1 MDKVRYVMAVL
12 LVISIPPAVIWWF
25 IVHPFVGFWRRV
37 GTRWTFTFL
46 GVFYFAS
53 IFGLFF
59 VREALVGTDYGTSW
73 WLVLAA
79 VPFLVVGGVVAKHRK
94 KHLNMKT
101 LAGVPEIAPDAEGPG
116 LLREGIYARIRH
128 PRYVEFT
135 LGGIG
140 WSLLINYLG
149 VYLMVAGTL
158 VALVAIVVLE
168 ERELRDRFGEA
179 YAEYCAEVPRFIPR
193 RGAGSS

>member
-1 MDKVRYVMAVL
+1 MDKARYVLAVL
-12 LVISIPPAVIWWF
+12 MVIGLPPAVVWWF

-37 GTRWTFTFL
+37 GTKWTFIFL

-53 IFGLFF
+53 IAALLL
-59 VREALVGTDYGTSW
+59 VRDALVGTDYGTRL

-79 VPFLVVGGVVAKHRK
+79 VPFLVVGGIVQFHRK
-94 KHLNMKT
+94 KHLTFKN
-101 LAGVPEIAPDAEGPG
+101 LAGVPEVAPGGEGPG

-128 PRYVEFT
+128 PRYVEVI

-149 VYLMVAGTL
+149 VYLMMAA
-158 VALVAIVVLE
+158 ALVAILAIVELE
-168 ERELRDRFGEA
+168 ERELRERFGKA
-179 YAEYCAEVPRFIPR
+179 YAEYCVEVPRFIPR
-193 RGAGSS
+193 RGAGS